1 MGLFNLKKKKKT
13 KEDNWSTYTFP
24 LYLPDKKVKIG
35 CPSRAEFT
43 EPINL
48 QMERKEFDLQFKVH
62 LDSDGKR
69 RIREVG
75 FMIEE
80 DPTVQYHFQMTPITV
95 QTLAGFKILR
105 DKDLLQS
112 GYLIFGSNVDVDR
125 FTDRCQNE
133 PGKKLEKIIAAELE
147 KTEHED
153 FTFLPLEKY
162 GFHAI
167 LIGLTDETISYSIYQ
182 KKNKSNVT
190 IELMTK
196 LFYA

>member
-1 MGLFNLKKKKKT
+1 MGLFNLKKKKT
-13 KEDNWSTYTFP
+13 KEDDWTTYTFP
-24 LYLPDKKVKIG
+24 LYLPDKKVKIS
-35 CPSRAEFT
+35 CPNMAEYT

-48 QMERKEFDLQFKVH
+48 QMERKEFDLQFKVR

-80 DPTVQYHFQMTPITV
+80 DPTVQYHFQMTPIIVETI
-95 QTLAGFKILR
+95 AGFKILK
-105 DKDLLQS
+105 DKDLLDA

-125 FTDRCQNE
+125 FTDRCKNE
-133 PGKKLEKIIAAELE
+133 PEKKLQRIIAAELE
-147 KTEHED
+147 KTEDED

-167 LIGLTDETISYSIYQ
+167 LVALTDETISYSVYQ